1 MEDVLD
7 RNLDKFEGYKWC
19 KFRVCFFYYRINY
32 VYEYI
37 LVYFLEIF
45 SFILNIMVEIVRYI
59 YF

>member
-45 SFILNIMVEIVRYI
+45 SFILNIMVE
-59 YF
+59 